1 VREELLLIYSRF
13 GAENDGDSH
22 AKLTVS
28 QYSRNKK
35 RSQLLDMMTKRFVL
49 SFYIGARD
57 PQPLPEVGVSLFCG
71 EVASEAPITG
81 YPIDFKLIPN

>member
-1 VREELLLIYSRF
+1 
-13 GAENDGDSH
+13 
-22 AKLTVS
+22 
-28 QYSRNKK
+28 
-35 RSQLLDMMTKRFVL
+35 MTKQFVL

-57 PQPLPEVGVSLFCG
+57 PQPLPEVRVSLFCG